1 MVISSNEVRPGLAIV
16 YENVLYEVIQ
26 YEHVKP
32 GKGGAFVRLKLRNV
46 RLGTVIDR
54 TINSG
59 EKMQDAEIEP
69 HDMQYLY
76 KDGEASVFMNTETF
90 DQVQIPAVI
99 LGDAF
104 NYIKENDVLVV
115 NYHGEL
121 PVGIKLPSTVAL
133 KVVETMP
140 AVKGDTVTNANK
152 AARLETGHS
161 VNVPMFIENG
171 EVVRVDT
178 RTGKYL
184 ERA

>member
-1 MVISSNEVRPGLAIV
+1 MVISSNEVRPGMAIV
-16 YENVLYEVIQ
+16 YENILYEVLQ
-26 YEHVKP
+26 YEHIKP
-32 GKGGAFVRLKLRNV
+32 GKGGAFIRLKLRNV

-54 TINSG
+54 TINAG

-76 KDGEASVFMNTETF
+76 KDGEAVVFMNTETY

-99 LGDAF
+99 LGNAF
-104 NYIKENDVLVV
+104 NYIKDNDTLVV
-115 NYHGEL
+115 NYFGEQ

-133 KVVETMP
+133 KVVDTMP
-140 AVKGDTVTNANK
+140 AVKGDTVNNATK
-152 AARLETGHS
+152 AAKLETGYT
-161 VNVPMFIENG
+161 VNVPMFIANG
-171 EVVRVDT
+171 EMVKVDT

>member
-1 MVISSNEVRPGLAIV
+1 MVISSNEVRPGMALV
-16 YENVLYEVIQ
+16 YEGVLYEVIQ

-46 RLGTVIDR
+46 KLGTVIDR

-76 KDGEASVFMNTETF
+76 KDGEAFVFMNTETY
-90 DQVQIPAVI
+90 DQVQIPDVL

-104 NYIKENDVLVV
+104 HYIKENDTLVV
-115 NYHGEL
+115 NYFGEQ

-140 AVKGDTVTNANK
+140 SVKGDTVNNANK
-152 AARLETGHS
+152 AAKLETGYT
-161 VNVPMFIENG
+161 VNVPMFIAEG
-171 EVVRVDT
+171 EIVRVDT